1 LIPRKGYLRWL
12 VRVVLLVAAVVTL
25 LPVFA
30 VTRLPLIVPAL
41 SPFVAI
47 ASVVATRS
55 LSAIAGIGLAVAA
68 VAVVRRRWFCRWV
81 CPTGTCADAVT
92 RIGVRLGR
100 RCPRVISL
108 GQWIAWIT
116 LGGAVVGYPLFLWLD
131 PLAVFAGSFSVGHAA
146 ASSAGVW
153 SALGL
158 AAILVLSALWPGL
171 WCSRVCPLGALQ
183 DSLAGCGRLLRRIAP
198 RSEPAVHP
206 EAVRGWPRRTVLGA
220 MAGIGWALVVRPRR
234 TWAGRP
240 LRPPGALDE
249 AEFVGVCIRC
259 GNCLRVCPAD
269 IVRPDQ
275 GKYGIAGLLTPTLDF
290 QDDYCREDC
299 VRCTQV
305 CPSGA
310 LTTLALD
317 DKRRASIGFPKVD
330 MNVCLRGDDQE
341 CSLCRNWC
349 PYEAIQFVFNEED
362 YTHTPH
368 VDPQRCNGCGACE
381 NACPTAPAKSIVVV
395 PPFEKPS
402 VVPASA
408 GRQRGSFRADSA

>member
-1 LIPRKGYLRWL
+1 MIPRKGYLRWL
-12 VRVVLLVAAVVTL
+12 VRVVFLAAAVVTL
-25 LPVFA
+25 LPAFA
-30 VTRLPLIVPAL
+30 GTRLPLFVPAL

-47 ASVVATRS
+47 GSVVATRS
-55 LSAIAGIGLAVAA
+55 LSAIAGIGLV
-68 VAVVRRRWFCRWV
+68 VAVVAIVRRRWFCRWV

-92 RIGVRLGR
+92 RVGVRLGR
-100 RCPRVISL
+100 RCPRVTSF

-131 PLAVFAGSFSVGHAA
+131 PIAVFAGSFGVGHSA
-146 ASSAGVW
+146 ASSAGLW

-158 AAILVLSALWPGL
+158 TAIFVLSVVWPGF

-183 DSLAGCGRLLRRIAP
+183 DSLAGCGHLLRRIAR
-198 RSEPAVHP
+198 RSKPAVRP
-206 EAVRGWPRRTVLGA
+206 EAVRGWPRRAVLGA
-220 MAGIGWALVVRPRR
+220 MAGIGWAMVVRPDR
-234 TWAGRP
+234 ALAERP

-249 AEFVGVCIRC
+249 ADFVGVCIRC

-275 GKYGIAGLLTPTLDF
+275 GKYGIAGLLTPTLDY

-299 VRCTQV
+299 VLCTQV

-310 LTTLALD
+310 LTALSLD
-317 DKRRASIGFPKVD
+317 DKRQASIGFPEVD

-341 CSLCRNWC
+341 CSLCRSWC
-349 PYEAIQFVFNEED
+349 PYEAIHFVFNEED
-362 YTHTPH
+362 YTHTPR

-381 NACPTAPAKSIVVV
+381 KACPTTPTKAIVVV
-395 PPFEKPS
+395 LPFPKPPVLPD
-402 VVPASA
+402 SA
-408 GRQRGSFRADSA
+408 GRQ